1 VSTPNFKD
9 GKTTTKPALLFLL
22 RRYKKKKAS
31 DHFTLPHPPSSPSPS
46 PGRRAGSH
54 PLPARLHHPTRPR
67 SLHYYSLS
75 TRRPPPPHRTREG
88 DAALLGPT
96 PAPPRLPLILLRAA
110 PPRAPAPPPRGGVRA
125 AARGGGGGGWPSS
138 PRRDRLRRA
147 LRREGR
153 LPQLCALRA
162 RSHSGSAYYSN
173 WDSNRKFNNRFCI
186 WFESTFGGSPCVFS
200 QPASSLLILT
210 LTHHVPPFF
219 MEMHRERISSS
230 AATTSTLL

>member
-22 RRYKKKKAS
+22 RRYKKKRRVITLHSLIPRRLLLLPRAAGPAPILCPPAS
-31 DHFTLPHPPSSPSPS
+31 TTPHAPDHFTTTPSP
-46 PGRRAGSH
+46 PAVHRHRIGLERVM
-54 PLPARLHHPTRPR
+54 PL
-67 SLHYYSLS
+67 SL
-75 TRRPPPPHRTREG
+75 
-88 DAALLGPT
+88 AQ
-96 PAPPRLPLILLRAA
+96 PLLLRAA

-138 PRRDRLRRA
+138 PCRDRLRRA